1 MFYGFIR
8 DLIPHTRYL
17 WERGES
23 PVSWTQ
29 ATIIPIPNPGKDN
42 TNPNNYRPIAL
53 TSCVCKTME
62 RMINISLVRFLEC
75 NNILSNTVADP
86 MGGGGSRRG
95 RTLGVWGLF

>member
-1 MFYGFIR
+1 MFYAFIR
-8 DLIPHTRYL
+8 ILIPHTRYL

-62 RMINISLVRFLEC
+62 WMNNKRLVWFLES
-75 NNILSNTVADP
+75 NNIVSNIQCGFRKTR
-86 MGGGGSRRG
+86 SSLI
-95 RTLGVWGLF
+95 TL